1 MKKLN
6 VLKFSLSVFITIFI
20 ISAVDI
26 SHDFKDF
33 GHMNAHIWVE
43 MFMGLLSFIAFS
55 VILLSIRQQ
64 GKNLETA
71 NEDLTQVQQE
81 LKKSHDKIQ
90 KLAEEFSLMVLA
102 QFEEWQLTNTEKEI
116 GLLLLKGLST
126 VEISEIRDT
135 REKTVRQQASNLYR
149 KAKLAGRHELSA
161 YFFEDLLLSSTF
173 TEPKQINQ
181 AAL

>member
-6 VLKFSLSVFITIFI
+6 VLKFSLIVFITIFI

-33 GHMNAHIWVE
+33 GQMNTHIWVE
-43 MFMGLLSFIAFS
+43 MFMGFLSLIAFS

-64 GKNLETA
+64 GKNLETI
-71 NEDLTQVQQE
+71 NQDLSLVQRE
-81 LKKSHDKIQ
+81 LEASNHKIQ

-102 QFEEWQLTNTEKEI
+102 QFDEWQLTETEKEV

-126 VEISEIRDT
+126 GEIADIRET
-135 REKTVRQQASNLYR
+135 KEKTVRQQASNLYR

-161 YFFEDLLLSSTF
+161 YFFEDLLLSPTF
-173 TEPKQINQ
+173 MTANN
-181 AAL
+181 LNSGN